1 VRGRAPR
8 RCAFLPKLLSVQP
21 LRVIQRF
28 YEVRGGRILI
38 DGQDIAGVAHE
49 SRPPLPSCLRILL
62 CFIARP
68 WKTSVTAGPTRP
80 TRRSSKPRSPRSAAT
95 SSKPRRTDLQIKC
108 SQQNQHRSRAAKYR
122 GFLDISRSPGEISEF
137 RNLEQSHATLADD
150 EDWLARNVEK
160 SSQSRNMTSQHQ
172 DTITMTLRPQRERR
186 VCSPVPRS
194 GCHGAVEYLA

>member
-1 VRGRAPR
+1 MENIRYGRSDATDAEVVEAAVSAKCR
-8 RCAFLPKLLSVQP
+8 DFIEALPHGFANQM
-21 LRVIQRF
+21 F
-28 YEVRGGRILI
+28 
-38 DGQDIAGVAHE
+38 
-49 SRPPLPSCLRILL
+49 
-62 CFIARP
+62 
-68 WKTSVTAGPTRP
+68 TA
-80 TRRSSKPRSPRSAAT
+80 
-95 SSKPRRTDLQIKC
+95 D
-108 SQQNQHRSRAAKYR
+108 QHRSRAAKYR